1 MRLSIDKL
9 LRKPIRLFGTPI
21 DLHKHALEVIT
32 LSEGHRIGVK
42 PSIYLPGHFDRI
54 RSTNTSTDLT
64 IPHKHAH
71 QTEAN
76 HAPTLLYNIGEAMLW
91 NGAILQNNKNYIL
104 RRVDSRERFEEV
116 DLESAFIADTDEG
129 HEFFGH
135 WLRDDVA
142 ATLINHDNIPAIF
155 LQKPKHFQVPQYES
169 LMDIK
174 MLLAKKGR
182 VKNLHIL
189 SDFSQNS
196 YKVARYMEIRRRIK
210 EKLNPVSTKHAG
222 VFIARGNIGTK
233 RSLTNE
239 NEVIEHLSKRGFDIV
254 FPEKMTVAEI
264 QTRLWDASIVISVEG
279 SAHVH
284 ALHSMSL
291 DGALLHLQPP
301 YRFVDIQKGVFESTG
316 RTYGFY
322 VCKPNENK
330 ESFYLDNFSD
340 FDKLTD
346 LMRNACA
353 KIKHIN

>member
-1 MRLSIDKL
+1 MRFSIDKL
-9 LRKPIRLFGTPI
+9 LRKPIRLFGTPL
-21 DLHKHALEVIT
+21 DLQKHALEVIT
-32 LSEGHRIGVK
+32 LSEGHRIDVT

-71 QTEAN
+71 QTEVN
-76 HAPTLLYNIGEAMLW
+76 HAPTLLYNIGEARLW
-91 NGAILQNNKNYIL
+91 NGAILQNYKNYLL
-104 RRVDSRERFEEV
+104 RRVDSRERFEEL
-116 DLESAFIADTDEG
+116 DLERAFIADTDEG

-169 LMDIK
+169 LMNVK

-182 VKNLHIL
+182 IKNLHIL

-196 YKVARYMEIRRRIK
+196 YKVARYMEFRRRIK
-210 EKLNPVSTKHAG
+210 EKLNPISTKYAG
-222 VFIARGNIGTK
+222 VFIARGNLGTK

-239 NEVIEHLSKRGFDIV
+239 NEVIDHLSKRGFDIV

-264 QTRLWDASIVISVEG
+264 QARLWDSPIVINVEG
-279 SAHVH
+279 SAHMH

-291 DGALLHLQPP
+291 SGALLHLQPP
-301 YRFVDIQKGVFESTG
+301 YRFVDIDKGVFDSTG

-322 VCKPNENK
+322 VCKPNDNK

-340 FDKLTD
+340 FDKLID
-346 LMRNACA
+346 LMLNACA
-353 KIKHIN
+353 KRTA